1 MGGLVG
7 FALGCALIQAAGGQS
22 LDVVHPTE
30 MAYTP
35 QAAEA
40 LQSKAMRPTIASGAK
55 GRREMMTGVFGFAAA
70 AAADR
75 KALAEGAAPATK
87 KRDDRLKFLVAAPGL
102 AIGWVGFNIVG
113 PALTQLEVV
122 QDRQADV
129 AAGKNRRDAAVPR
142 KGTKGPN
149 GKDVTIGPRR

>member
-1 MGGLVG
+1 MG
-7 FALGCALIQAAGGQS
+7 
-22 LDVVHPTE
+22 TE

-40 LQSKAMRPTIASGAK
+40 LQSKSMRPTIA
-55 GRREMMTGVFGFAAA
+55 GRREMMTGVFGSAAA
-70 AAADR
+70 AAAGR
-75 KALAEGAAPATK
+75 KALAEGVVPVAPALK
-87 KRDDRLKFLVAAPGL
+87 KKDDRLKFLVAAPGI
-102 AIGWVGFNIVG
+102 AVAWVGFNIIG

-122 QDRQADV
+122 QDRSADV
-129 AAGKNRRDAAVPR
+129 AAGKNRRDAAVPK